1 MKTDL
6 LTLDP
11 DLMQAVASSATA
23 SLPTR
28 TPAQTRALQA
38 KREASIKADEK
49 AVTRDQRRRDVT
61 IKMIKPNE
69 DPLRKLRSLDE
80 FNYFVVPY
88 EWAKAVRAMI
98 HRESYLND
106 KCYTTTKFK
115 WGQRHYLK
123 VKRVP
128 EQGDM

>member
-1 MKTDL
+1 MKSDL

-28 TPAQTRALQA
+28 TLAQTRALQS
-38 KREASIKADEK
+38 KREAAIKADEK

-61 IKMIKPNE
+61 IKMLKPNE
-69 DPLRKLRSLDE
+69 DALRRLRSLDE

-88 EWAKAVRAMI
+88 EMAKSVRAMI
-98 HRESYLND
+98 HRELSLST
-106 KCYTTTKFK
+106 KQYTTTKFK

-128 EQGDM
+128 EQ